1 MSDDRI
7 EAPDDCAAALER
19 LFRETPMRSDWFTA
33 AFLAGAPV
41 AAVTSIVVKL
51 VDRYG
56 PYQHTTKTKD
66 GWVVHLRDAEVPVRC
81 ALDPHGRFA
90 DLLFQPAV
98 RTTGSIEDH
107 IRAIAALP
115 GRSAV
120 LVATDGRVR
129 FEHGS
134 AVPLAVGSAF
144 KLAVL
149 YAVAIACE
157 DGRLSWDRVVPLDP
171 AWRSLPSGVL
181 QDWPEGTPLTIAAL
195 ANFMISVSDN
205 TATDAL
211 IHLVGRA
218 NVEAISARNTP
229 FLTTREAFILKGA
242 DNGAIRQDW
251 LVANATGRR
260 ALLDH
265 LAEMLLPRSDGL
277 AREVTAEVEWFFT
290 VEEIRA
296 LLEATHHLPPFR
308 ISAGMVPGR
317 RWSSVTYKGG
327 SENGVLNLSALVVAE
342 GGQHHCVV
350 ATWNNAGSLDAERL
364 LEPFRGILRLLE
376 AKTDADCPDRT
387 ISRPIDQE
395 RSYGRLDKDD

>member
-7 EAPDDCAAALER
+7 KARDDCAAALER
-19 LFRETPMRSDWFTA
+19 LFCETPVRSDWFTA
-33 AFLAGAPV
+33 GFLAGASV

-51 VDRYG
+51 IDRHG
-56 PYQHTTKTKD
+56 PYQHTTKIND
-66 GWVVHLRDAEVPVRC
+66 GWVVRLRDAEVPVRC
-81 ALDPHGRFA
+81 ALDGHGRFA
-90 DLLFQPAV
+90 GLLFQPAV
-98 RTTGSIEDH
+98 RTTGTIEDH
-107 IRAIAALP
+107 VRAIAALP

-120 LVATDGRVR
+120 LVTTDGRTR

-149 YAVAIACE
+149 HAVAVACE
-157 DGRLSWDRVVPLDP
+157 DWRLSWDRVVSLDP
-171 AWRSLPSGVL
+171 AWRSLPSGIL

-229 FLTTREAFILKGA
+229 FLTTREAFILKGG
-242 DNGAIRQDW
+242 DNGAMRRDW
-251 LVANATGRR
+251 LVADATGRR

-265 LAEMLLPRSDGL
+265 SADMPLPRSDGL

-290 VEEIRA
+290 TQELCA
-296 LLEATHHLPPFR
+296 LLEATQHLAPFR

-317 RWSSVTYKGG
+317 QWSSVAYKGG
-327 SENGVLNLSALVVAE
+327 SEPGVLNLSALVVAE
-342 GGQHHCVV
+342 SGQHHCVV
-350 ATWNNAGSLDAERL
+350 ATWNDAESLDPERL
-364 LEPFRGILRLLE
+364 LEPFRGILRLME
-376 AKTDADCPDRT
+376 
-387 ISRPIDQE
+387 
-395 RSYGRLDKDD
+395 GDD